1 MKFLH
6 YPHFENKFLKC
17 GFIVKEIVLYGVLQ
31 FLTLIF
37 RRFEKISVFNIET
50 NNKAVKKQLDMQ
62 ARQMLGEVIEVNLNY
77 LVRFATIRIG
87 CKTYAEDVVHE
98 AVKRILEADISKVK
112 QDSIRMYLF
121 RIVYNLCKD
130 FYLSDRNIRP
140 LSDGDDEIPDHS
152 NEDELDMEEIE
163 RLNNLLEKL
172 PEREAEV
179 VRMNVMD
186 ELSFVEISHILSTPA
201 STVKSRF
208 KSGMDKLRK
217 QYLKN

>member
-1 MKFLH
+1 MRIYRRGESCF
-6 YPHFENKFLKC
+6 
-17 GFIVKEIVLYGVLQ
+17 YGALE
-31 FLTLIF
+31 FLTFIF
-37 RRFEKISVFNIET
+37 RRFGKISVFNIET
-50 NNKAVKKQLDMQ
+50 NNKAVKKQIDIQ
-62 ARQMLGEVIEVNLNY
+62 TRQMLGEVIDANLNY

-87 CKTYAEDVVHE
+87 SKTYAEDVVHE
-98 AVKRILEADISKVK
+98 AVKRILEADISKIK

-140 LSDGDDEIPDHS
+140 LSDSDDEIPDTS
-152 NEDELDMEEIE
+152 TEDELDMEEIE

>member
-1 MKFLH
+1 M
-6 YPHFENKFLKC
+6 
-17 GFIVKEIVLYGVLQ
+17 
-31 FLTLIF
+31 
-37 RRFEKISVFNIET
+37 
-50 NNKAVKKQLDMQ
+50 KKQLDIQ
-62 ARQMLGEVIEVNLNY
+62 TRQMLGKVIETNLNY

-87 CKTYAEDVVHE
+87 NKAYAEDVVHE
-98 AVKRILEADISKVK
+98 AVKKILEADISKIK
-112 QDSIRMYLF
+112 RDSTRMYLF

-140 LSDGDDEIPDHS
+140 LSEADYETPDTS
-152 NEDELDMEEIE
+152 KEDELDMEEIE
-163 RLNNLLEKL
+163 RLNSLLENL

-186 ELSFVEISHILSTPA
+186 ELSFVEISQILTTPA

-217 QYLKN
+217 QYLKNQ

>member
-1 MKFLH
+1 M
-6 YPHFENKFLKC
+6 
-17 GFIVKEIVLYGVLQ
+17 
-31 FLTLIF
+31 
-37 RRFEKISVFNIET
+37 
-50 NNKAVKKQLDMQ
+50 KKQLDIRT
-62 ARQMLGEVIEVNLNY
+62 RQMLGEVIEANLNY

-87 CKTYAEDVVHE
+87 SKAEAEDVVHE
-98 AVKRILEADISKVK
+98 AIKKMLETDISKIK
-112 QDSIRMYLF
+112 RDSIRMYLF

-130 FYLSDRNIRP
+130 FYLSDRNIRL
-140 LSDGDDEIPDHS
+140 LSEEDNGIPDTS

-163 RLNNLLEKL
+163 RLNNMLEKL

-186 ELSFVEISHILSTPA
+186 ELSFVEISQILSTPA

-217 QYLKN
+217 QYLKNQ